1 MVRRDIV
8 IHPSDLLKQKSS
20 EVFEFGYTLESL
32 VEEMIDVMY
41 FARGAGLAAPQLG
54 YAQRVVV
61 IDPSNGEQ
69 NDNLRILVNPRIT
82 WSSPQRV
89 VDKEACLSIPN
100 VLVDVDRATT
110 VEIEYQ
116 DVKGQTHHVCY
127 TGWAARI
134 VQHELDHLDGILI
147 IDRAHQ
153 MAQDNLSKN

>member
-1 MVRRDIV
+1 MVRRPVIV
-8 IHPSDLLKQKSS
+8 HPSELLTQKSAD
-20 EVFEFGYTLESL
+20 VLDFGNSL
-32 VEEMIDVMY
+32 GSIVEEMIDVMY

-54 YAQRVVV
+54 CLQRIVV

-69 NDNLRILVNPRIT
+69 NDSLRVLVNPRIT
-82 WSSPQRV
+82 WASSQTV
-89 VDKEACLSIPN
+89 IGKEACLSIPN
-100 VLVDVDRATT
+100 VLIDVARASA
-110 VEIEYQ
+110 VEVEYQ

-127 TGWAARI
+127 TDWAARI